1 MTKKKKQQA
10 KSDETIENFLKT
22 VIKGIKDMGQS
33 IVKLLLFVISVIM
46 VTYMARNQTF
56 LMEKWNP
63 DGMIAKSILFYALW
77 LLPILLLV
85 IYGSMEKK
93 PDRSYQDQFESIK
106 FCNKKGQ
113 YPELIERKADG
124 KKEILSFKSAGIPIT
139 EWRDKR
145 IQLEA
150 AMDCNILK
158 INVDA
163 KTKTVIILETVPA
176 EVAMGTNIRWKH
188 EYMSTNKDDFEI
200 VAGEGLLDKVT
211 FDFDKHPH
219 ALLAGVTGSGKSVL
233 LRLFLWQFIYKG
245 ATPYMIDFKGG
256 IELTDFEEFGE
267 VVFDRNKALDLLK
280 EINKELALRLDLFR
294 DCGVKKLPEYN
305 RKFPDKELTRIVIAC
320 DEVAEMLDK
329 TGLSSSDAAIYKEI
343 EKELSTIAR
352 LGRAPG
358 IHMLLG
364 TQRPDAK
371 VIVGQIKNNL
381 PIRISGRMTDVQA
394 SEMVLG
400 NSKAV
405 TISDT
410 KGRFMYT
417 VGSDTFEFQAYNF
430 QDSDIIPGNYRRGT
444 MLIDEDGKSHIQ
456 DEGGNSGEQNQA
468 FDAEEITVNE
478 TTKRIKRRGLSYERV
493 DLNE

>member
-1 MTKKKKQQA
+1 M
-10 KSDETIENFLKT
+10 
-22 VIKGIKDMGQS
+22 
-33 IVKLLLFVISVIM
+33 
-46 VTYMARNQTF
+46 
-56 LMEKWNP
+56 
-63 DGMIAKSILFYALW
+63 
-77 LLPILLLV
+77 
-85 IYGSMEKK
+85 
-93 PDRSYQDQFESIK
+93 
-106 FCNKKGQ
+106 
-113 YPELIERKADG
+113 
-124 KKEILSFKSAGIPIT
+124 
-139 EWRDKR
+139 
-145 IQLEA
+145 
-150 AMDCNILK
+150 
-158 INVDA
+158 
-163 KTKTVIILETVPA
+163 
-176 EVAMGTNIRWKH
+176 
-188 EYMSTNKDDFEI
+188 
-200 VAGEGLLDKVT
+200 
-211 FDFDKHPH
+211 
-219 ALLAGVTGSGKSVL
+219 
-233 LRLFLWQFIYKG
+233 
-245 ATPYMIDFKGG
+245 
-256 IELTDFEEFGE
+256 
-267 VVFDRNKALDLLK
+267 FDRNKALDLLK

-456 DEGGNSGEQNQA
+456 DEGENSGEQNQA